1 MLVSYI
7 SIVSETCRG
16 AESCYGDGGGGFE
29 LNSHVITVACLS
41 MSIGGSVLD
50 ENSDNERERDC
61 SVVILSCSPFASR
74 APT

>member
-1 MLVSYI
+1 MSY
-7 SIVSETCRG
+7 
-16 AESCYGDGGGGFE
+16 YGDGGGGFE

-50 ENSDNERERDC
+50 HHENSDNERDC

>member
-1 MLVSYI
+1 MN
-7 SIVSETCRG
+7 
-16 AESCYGDGGGGFE
+16 CYGNGSGGFE

-50 ENSDNERERDC
+50 ENSDNEREREC
-61 SVVILSCSPFASR
+61 SVVVLSCLPFASK